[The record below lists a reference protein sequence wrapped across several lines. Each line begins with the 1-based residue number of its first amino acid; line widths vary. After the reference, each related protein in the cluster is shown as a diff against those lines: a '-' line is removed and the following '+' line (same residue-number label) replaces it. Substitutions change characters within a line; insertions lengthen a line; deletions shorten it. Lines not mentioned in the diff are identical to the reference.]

1 MKFGLNLLNFG
12 PGASAESIA
21 ASADWTERTGFHL
34 VMVSDH
40 VAVTPD
46 VAQAYPAP
54 FYDPFTALA
63 WLAARATLAGWL
75 CRVAFARCRY
85 SNHVSAT
92 TIEPCR

>member
-54 FYDPFTALA
+54 FTNRSRRWRGLPRGPL
-63 WLAARATLAGWL
+63 W
-75 CRVAFARCRY
+75 RVGCVASRSRDADT
-85 SNHVSAT
+85 AT
-92 TIEPCR
+92 T